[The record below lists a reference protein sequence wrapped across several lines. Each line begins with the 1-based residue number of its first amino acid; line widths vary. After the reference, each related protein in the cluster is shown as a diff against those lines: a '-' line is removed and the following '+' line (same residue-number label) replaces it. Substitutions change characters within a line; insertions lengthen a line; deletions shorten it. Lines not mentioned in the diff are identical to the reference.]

1 MRVLPS
7 GSAALLVEVDT
18 LDEVLALYPA
28 LTEERPTGV
37 VDIVPAA
44 RTILLITD
52 PAVADLADVERAVRQ
67 VQPRT
72 DQRQQG
78 ELMDLPVTYAGTP
91 RRSGRWPSA
100 ASRRGSA
107 TSRRTEATGTS
118 RAARARAP
126 RCQPA
131 PLAWR
136 ESSAASTRVSHLA
149 AGS

>member
-78 ELMDLPVTYAGTP
+78 ELMDLPVTYDGEDLADVASLLGCDEREVCLLYPSPSP
-91 RRSGRWPSA
+91 RDGLL
-100 ASRRGSA
+100 SR
-107 TSRRTEATGTS
+107 
-118 RAARARAP
+118 
-126 RCQPA
+126 
-131 PLAWR
+131 
-136 ESSAASTRVSHLA
+136 
-149 AGS
+149 